1 MEMLE
6 SLKRGELE
14 HCFIEANV
22 CDGGCVKGPASGK
35 WNVSFI
41 KAKVEMERRVA
52 AHQKAQ
58 YEPQSLE
65 VELSRQFAPHPPKEQ
80 LPTEEEL
87 SFWREVFETH
97 RKVF

>member
-1 MEMLE
+1 MKKKTIPQSVCRWTGQLYGNAG

-41 KAKVEMERRVA
+41 K
-52 AHQKAQ
+52 
-58 YEPQSLE
+58 QSGDGAE
-65 VELSRQFAPHPPKEQ
+65 SGCPSEG
-80 LPTEEEL
+80 TI
-87 SFWREVFETH
+87 
-97 RKVF
+97 